1 MSSVLNHGV
10 CEFLRLAPSF
20 SILHLR
26 YSQVLVASIDFF
38 LFYCQFG
45 FFYMD
50 VPISL
55 STYLLKEIGV
65 VFSFWR
71 WWMELMKKKVY
82 RFWGEFKSGDDESY
96 GKCMVTI
103 LRHWKM
109 VLQKGCTILNLQ
121 GNVWVLYCFIPLPA
135 LGVPGFYFFN
145 FSYFTRVGGSVSS
158 WIYFVFSFNGDQFA
172 NFLSF
177 YRLYFYCHI

>member
-1 MSSVLNHGV
+1 MYQFPYPLTCWKKLELSSVFEDDEWN
-10 CEFLRLAPSF
+10 
-20 SILHLR
+20 
-26 YSQVLVASIDFF
+26 
-38 LFYCQFG
+38 
-45 FFYMD
+45 
-50 VPISL
+50 
-55 STYLLKEIGV
+55 
-65 VFSFWR
+65 
-71 WWMELMKKKVY
+71 WWKKKVY

-96 GKCMVTI
+96 GECMVTI

-172 NFLSF
+172 NFLFF